1 MLRRLTSARIR
12 HTLLI
17 TASLVVSLTPVY
29 AQSARV
35 LVQTGN
41 VNYIK
46 DSSGYTFALMDK
58 TVLMPGYTVKTGS
71 DGYAKFQVP
80 DGSTFEVFP
89 NSEVVYTKTESLP
102 DLLNVWLGRVKVM
115 IQHLPGVPNP
125 NRVTTPTALISV
137 RGTVFD
143 VDVEDMDGTTV
154 VALDQGIVDV
164 KHRLK
169 PGNPV
174 QLFPGQLI
182 RVYPNQ
188 PLARLSDTGGKL
200 HNALKVVERAVYDA
214 LYSRPGGTSTGG
226 GGNIPTNGGHQ
237 GDNGSGKTT
246 TGNNGNTT
254 PGTGSAPTAPG
265 APGTGSAPTTPTP
278 PPGGGGG
285 GH

>member
-1 MLRRLTSARIR
+1 MLRRLTSARV

-17 TASLVVSLTPVY
+17 AASLVVSLTPVY

-41 VNYIK
+41 VNYVK

-89 NSEVVYTKTESLP
+89 NSEVVYTKTESIP

-137 RGTVFD
+137 RGTIFD

-174 QLFPGQLI
+174 QLLPGQLI

-200 HNALKVVERAVYDA
+200 HNALKVIERAVYDA
-214 LYSRPGGTSTGG
+214 LYTRPGGTSTGG
-226 GGNIPTNGGHQ
+226 GGNIPTTGGHQ
-237 GDNGSGKTT
+237 GDNGTGKTT
-246 TGNNGNTT
+246 ANGGNTT
-254 PGTGSAPTAPG
+254 PGTGSAPGAPG
-265 APGTGSAPTTPTP
+265 APGTGSAPTAPTP